1 MRTGEELGSTSSGAQ
16 VLLPALLK
24 LGGAWGGGGGSGG
37 EIEPGL
43 PAWKTRAL
51 APNILF

>member
-1 MRTGEELGSTSSGAQ
+1 MQMRTGEELGATSSGAQ

-24 LGGAWGGGGGSGG
+24 LGGGGGGSGG

-43 PAWKTRAL
+43 PA
-51 APNILF
+51 